1 MEAVGDDD
9 EDSSDLPDVEQVINA
24 ALSARRMSPSSSP
37 PKKRQRT
44 GPCSAL
50 HKPFRSP
57 FKTPL
62 KTSAGSPQNTTGLTP
77 GHPGD
82 SAENRKAPPILTPTP
97 DSSRRKS
104 PTRLNGFKS
113 SPFSFAAPSPHLD
126 KLQKR
131 HTALINEL
139 ASLKASLET
148 TNQAIEIEA
157 SNTDMELE
165 ALIQKWKT
173 VSRGAA
179 EEVYTA
185 AKERVD
191 GAGGVKALKRKEKE
205 IKQGW
210 DWEEKREREQMS
222 RDDDLGPDYGA
233 QGSREEK
240 GNVDHGADDE
250 DKDDEGFTMEMML
263 RSLDIPL
270 ETIGYDKA
278 QQRWME

>member
-1 MEAVGDDD
+1 MGDDD
-9 EDSSDLPDVEQVINA
+9 DDSSDLPDVEQVINA
-24 ALSARRMSPSSSP
+24 ALSARGMSPSSSP

-44 GPCSAL
+44 GPPTAL

-62 KTSAGSPQNTTGLTP
+62 KSSTESLQDTAILTSQS
-77 GHPGD
+77 PGD
-82 SAENRKAPPILTPTP
+82 SVGNRNAPPILTPTP
-97 DSSRRKS
+97 GSSRRKS
-104 PTRLNGFKS
+104 PTRLNGFKP

-148 TNQAIEIEA
+148 TNQALEIEA
-157 SNTDMELE
+157 SNADTELE

-173 VSRGAA
+173 ASRDAA

-185 AKERVD
+185 AKQRVD
-191 GAGGVKALKRKEKE
+191 GAGGVKALRRKEE
-205 IKQGW
+205 EMKQGW
-210 DWEEKREREQMS
+210 DWEEKREREQTN
-222 RDDDLGPDYGA
+222 RDDDLGPDYGDHD
-233 QGSREEK
+233 SREEK
-240 GNVDHGADDE
+240 ENVDRGADDADE
-250 DKDDEGFTMEMML
+250 DDEGFTMEMML

-278 QQRWME
+278 QQGWTE